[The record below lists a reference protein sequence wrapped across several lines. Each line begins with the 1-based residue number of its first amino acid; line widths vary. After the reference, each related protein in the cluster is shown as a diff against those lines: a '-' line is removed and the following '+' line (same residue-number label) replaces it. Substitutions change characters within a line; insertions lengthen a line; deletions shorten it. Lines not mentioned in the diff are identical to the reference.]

1 MILIEPI
8 EIEQHKLI
16 IKYSKELLKVCFKND
31 IDYLQKIIK
40 KSEEIIKDYNNTNLT
55 VTDIT
60 KKEKGIWKAA
70 VKKIVYGKYCNHIIK
85 KIQDKISELYNDD
98 YICDDHKDLY
108 TSSDGTKDWFYN
120 VDKFCDTCKKEHVKR
135 DIEQKKYQEKIDNI
149 REEFKKACNKTFFSY
164 DLMLKFILLNRKIE
178 NICKTE
184 PLQLAIKETI
194 HNEILNTFQNQN
206 KELII
211 KYI

>member
-60 KKEKGIWKAA
+60 KKEQGIWKAA
-70 VKKIVYGKYCNHIIK
+70 VKKIVYGKIK
-85 KIQDKISELYNDD
+85 S
-98 YICDDHKDLY
+98 
-108 TSSDGTKDWFYN
+108 T
-120 VDKFCDTCKKEHVKR
+120 
-135 DIEQKKYQEKIDNI
+135 
-149 REEFKKACNKTFFSY
+149 
-164 DLMLKFILLNRKIE
+164 
-178 NICKTE
+178 
-184 PLQLAIKETI
+184 
-194 HNEILNTFQNQN
+194 
-206 KELII
+206 
-211 KYI
+211 